1 MPPIP
6 PWEAL
11 HPAVVHFPIA
21 LLLVVPIFVVLAL
34 AQRRNRAGLSQAA
47 LILLL
52 LGTVGAW
59 ISVATGEA
67 AEGQAEGIPGI
78 EEVLEE
84 HEHGGE
90 DARNYFTGLT
100 LFYTAIVLL
109 PVILKREPS
118 TALYGGLNAVFLVLY
133 LLAVVSLAN
142 TAALGG
148 RLVHELGVQGSPA
161 TTEGVAP

>member
-1 MPPIP
+1 
-6 PWEAL
+6 
-11 HPAVVHFPIA
+11 
-21 LLLVVPIFVVLAL
+21 
-34 AQRRNRAGLSQAA
+34 
-47 LILLL
+47 
-52 LGTVGAW
+52 AW

-67 AEGQAEGIPGI
+67 AEGQVEGVPGI
-78 EEVLEE
+78 GEVLEE

-109 PVILKREPS
+109 PAILKREPS
-118 TALYGGLNAVFLVLY
+118 AALYGGLNAAFLVLY

-148 RLVHELGVQGSPA
+148 QLVHEFGVQGSLQPRRPSRRNLRA
-161 TTEGVAP
+161 